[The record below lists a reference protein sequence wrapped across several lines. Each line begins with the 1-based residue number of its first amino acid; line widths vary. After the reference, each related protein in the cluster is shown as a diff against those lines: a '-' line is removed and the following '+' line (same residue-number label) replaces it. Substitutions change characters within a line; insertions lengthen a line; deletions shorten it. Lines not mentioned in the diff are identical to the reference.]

1 MMITTVPVEITLETV
16 MKFIRGNISEIELK
30 IIRDT
35 AQDELDKLERMKVF
49 EQEAESFWHNL

>member
-1 MMITTVPVEITLETV
+1 MITTVPVEITLETV

-49 EQEAESFWHNL
+49 EKEAESFWYNL